1 MAQRKTS
8 QLEGESKR
16 SIAQKARR
24 ARELKTISD
33 LADENLAVTEEWRVL
48 RPEHHAAIKL
58 RLLGGDT
65 LRKVCRDLG
74 IEPGVVSQYIYDN
87 PEYASEINSYRTFGA
102 HQMYDRLVDMI
113 EDTSMSPQDKMFA
126 YKVISH
132 LAPRLNRE
140 DYGDHVKVDQTLN
153 VTAPVIPD
161 WFLGNVVDGQLSED
175 SEPTI

>member
-1 MAQRKTS
+1 MAQRK
-8 QLEGESKR
+8 LESLQGENKR

-24 ARELKTISD
+24 ARELQTISD
-33 LADENLAVTEEWRVL
+33 LADDNLAITDEWRVL
-48 RPEHHAAIKL
+48 LPEHHAAIKL

-87 PEYASEINSYRTFGA
+87 PEYAQEINSYRTFGS

-113 EDTSMSPQDKMFA
+113 EDTTMSPADKMFA

-140 DYGDHVKVDQTLN
+140 DYGDQMRVEQT
-153 VTAPVIPD
+153 VTVTTPVMPD
-161 WFLGNVVDGQLSED
+161 WFFGNVVDGQLTDEND
-175 SEPTI
+175 PTI